1 MERQAK
7 LGLGIALIVT
17 LLFSLVLY
25 LAPGAL
31 PWALGGRPTSEEVV
45 QAFEAEGLEV
55 GTYYDVE
62 DEEEIGIRGIQPRT
76 YVEGT
81 RFTIPSLE
89 DPPPEPPEPP
99 APPELKGPDGRP
111 LPESQ
116 QPKMPEMPE
125 LLELPQVDQGGRV
138 FIFESQDDLE
148 VLQNYYE
155 GLGRGSG
162 MWYSHVFAEG
172 NVLLQ
177 INGELPK
184 AKAEEYEA
192 VLKRVAS

>member
-1 MERQAK
+1 M
-7 LGLGIALIVT
+7 ALIVG
-17 LLFSLVLY
+17 LLISLVLY

-31 PWALGGRPTSEEVV
+31 PPAFGGRPTSEEVV
-45 QAFEAEGLEV
+45 QAFQAEGLEV

-62 DEEEIGIRGIQPRT
+62 DEEKMGFRGAQPRT
-76 YVEGT
+76 YEEGT

-89 DPPPEPPEPP
+89 TPPPEAPEPIE
-99 APPELKGPDGRP
+99 PPKLKGPDGRP

-116 QPKMPEMPE
+116 QPKAPEMPE
-125 LLELPQVDQGGRV
+125 VPEVPQADVGGRV
-138 FIFESQDDLE
+138 FTFESQDDLE
-148 VLQNYYE
+148 VLQSYYE
-155 GLGRGSG
+155 GLGEAGG
-162 MWYSHVFAEG
+162 MFYSHVFVED

-192 VLKRVAS
+192 VLNRVAS